1 MIYNYLLI
9 NINYMISILK
19 YLFYYI
25 YLFSYDMNVLGI
37 YENKMFPMIGTT
49 QLTSSMDKLS

>member
-1 MIYNYLLI
+1 
-9 NINYMISILK
+9 MISILK

-25 YLFSYDMNVLGI
+25 YLFSHDMNVLGI